1 MSNGSKNISFKIDR
15 ESSKA
20 LIDLNVYPLEA
31 VYGAA
36 YVFID
41 KAYLFLNS
49 KSPKRLEIYLKGKNR
64 LSQKQQNKLVGE
76 FFNELL
82 NYTLRIK
89 VAKNNKKIREY
100 IVEQALFSAVGCN
113 DEKVKTQDKEGV
125 GDIIGYEDDP
135 LGIAVPWEEK
145 YGNEK

>member
-1 MSNGSKNISFKIDR
+1 MNSKEMSFETKEGST
-15 ESSKA
+15 KA
-20 LIDLNVYPLEA
+20 LVDLNVYPLEA

-41 KAYLFLNS
+41 KAYLFLDS
-49 KSPKRLEIYLKGKNR
+49 KSSKKLEIYLKSKNK

-100 IVEQALFSAVGCN
+100 IVEQALFSAVGGN
-113 DEKVKTQDKEGV
+113 AEEVKKQDEAEDV
-125 GDIIGYEDDP
+125 IGYEDDP